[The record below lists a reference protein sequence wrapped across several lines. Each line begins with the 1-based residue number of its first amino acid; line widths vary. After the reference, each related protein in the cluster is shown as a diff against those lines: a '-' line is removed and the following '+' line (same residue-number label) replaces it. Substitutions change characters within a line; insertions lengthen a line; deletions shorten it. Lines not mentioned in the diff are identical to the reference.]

1 MITWSFILN
10 GQSHIIEL
18 YNSKLSGK
26 KKLLVDRNEIVKSKS
41 SSLFQYGFRLSH
53 HYFKIIQHS
62 GEIFDLL
69 IDNVSFDN
77 MMNDERAG
85 RLQKPPKKK
94 EYSSSSYKHE
104 DLDKEYARYHLQQI
118 KNNSTNKHVNDF
130 YQNGNYKKE
139 QKYYDYNI
147 GNEFDFSGG
156 KSNKYP
162 SNYQS
167 GNSSSNKVSDF
178 NNVQRS
184 NKQSEQTFQHNKS
197 ILNNI
202 GDVFGDNKGN
212 EINLERNMNILENID
227 MEQILGGNN
236 NNSNNKGNDMFAF
249 EMNNQ
254 GQQQSFQNNNN
265 NNQNNFYQQPRQGN
279 VDGFMGFNNM
289 TPNNNNIGNNGFMQE
304 QQHQQQPMQFNN
316 NNNYNQFT
324 FDNQQNQMQFNNNN
338 NNNTNYPQLDNQQPS
353 NYTLN
358 TNNQNYI
365 QQNQTQPQ
373 PQTMLNT
380 NQFISQP
387 LPERNQ
393 TNTNNNNNIQAFDPS
408 PSYFQTINQP
418 QLSTPSLMN
427 DPTMVDPS
435 SFNNPSQFTNN
446 NQQQQI
452 PNNNIFTVNI
462 ESQSK
467 TPIIPQHQHQQEP
480 PQNELKTKLMSTG
493 LVNID
498 NLFGDSSQPNTN
510 LNYNFNNFDK

>member
-10 GQSHIIEL
+10 GRSHIIEL

-26 KKLLVDRNEIVKSKS
+26 KKLLVDRKEFVKSKS
-41 SSLFQYGFRLSH
+41 SSLFQYGFRLSQ

-77 MMNDERAG
+77 MMSDERAG

-104 DLDKEYARYHLQQI
+104 DLDKEYARYHLQQV

-162 SNYQS
+162 TNYQS
-167 GNSSSNKVSDF
+167 GNSSSNKMNDF

-227 MEQILGGNN
+227 MEQILGGNT
-236 NNSNNKGNDMFAF
+236 NNKGNDMFAF

-254 GQQQSFQNNNN
+254 GQQQSFQNNSN

-279 VDGFMGFNNM
+279 VDGFMGFNNI
-289 TPNNNNIGNNGFMQE
+289 TGNNNNNIGNNGFMQE
-304 QQHQQQPMQFNN
+304 QQHQQQQMQFNNN

-427 DPTMVDPS
+427 DPTMMDPS

-446 NQQQQI
+446 NQQQQQI

-467 TPIIPQHQHQQEP
+467 TPIIPQHQQEP
-480 PQNELKTKLMSTG
+480 SQNELKTKLMSTG